1 MIKGLFFPITLLFL
15 SLLSFC
21 GSVQGQTIPL
31 AEKGVLDI
39 RHLDLETTGVIKL
52 KGEWAFYWNR
62 LLTPKDFKENKVPQ
76 SIEYIDIPSVWNNKI
91 VDGSRLSGSGY
102 ATFHLKVRVKP
113 KQGVLALKT
122 LDESSAFKIWINEL
136 PPVSSGVVGRTSKTS
151 TPGYQ
156 SQIIFIPDCKDS
168 IDIFIQISNFSHRK
182 GGFWNTPS
190 LGRSDD
196 ILWDNNRVIMME
208 YLLFGGILVMG
219 LYHLAL
225 FSMRKKDR
233 SALYFGIF
241 CLVVALRIGL
251 IGERSLHM
259 FLSDVDWDWLFKFEV
274 LTFYSAVPLFLL
286 FLSHFFSEIN
296 KMFIQL
302 VLSISIVFSLFVLVS
317 DSITGSKSIV
327 PFQIV
332 VLVLAPLLFFY
343 IMKAVVRKKEG
354 SIAILIG
361 TGVLVGTMIHD
372 ILKTNMAFRGFELA
386 SFGLLFFIMIQSYM
400 LAVRFSNAFKEV
412 EVLSKDLELK
422 VAERTEGFVKANEA
436 LHMSMEQLEETQ
448 AQLIQAQKMEAVGI
462 LAGGIAHDFNTMIGT
477 ILGYTNIIAK
487 DIPKDSI
494 IQDDLKSIATVSRQA
509 KQLVRQI
516 QDFSKPKSDAKEKV
530 NFVDLVKKSLD
541 FVKNLLPKN
550 IKIIQDYR
558 FDELCVDVNENQIQQ
573 VIVNLSSNAADFMLG
588 DDQQLTIQV
597 DRVDSKE
604 EMSQFPDIEPG
615 NYVKLTLSDNGVG
628 IEKGNL
634 DKVFNPFFTTRDI
647 GEGTGLGLSIVHNIV
662 HNHSGY
668 IFVDSE
674 VNRGTVFR
682 LYFPEIKNPEIE
694 PEDNMQS

>member
-102 ATFHLKVRVKP
+102 ATFHLKVRVKS

-168 IDIFIQISNFSHRK
+168 IDVFIQISNFSHRK

-615 NYVKLTLSDNGVG
+615 NYVKLTLSDNGIG